1 MHDWRDYDQNPV
13 SHSAAHHLVAIAE
26 LLDEYGY
33 ARVSDVARSLGITR
47 GSVSVTLKGLKAR
60 GLVTEDDRRFL
71 GLSEDGARIA
81 RGVMAKKQVLK
92 GLLIDLLGV
101 EEAQADQDTCKIEHL
116 VSDETAARASRAL
129 MFLRSGDPVVERF
142 LESLRAFGRRGD
154 AAGFPSAEVEE
165 LAREIA
171 REAEVQSEEE
181 SEEKR

>member
-13 SHSAAHHLVAIAE
+13 THSAAHHLVAIAE

-47 GSVSVTLKGLKAR
+47 GSVSVTLKGLKGR
-60 GLVTEDDRRFL
+60 GLVTEDERRFL
-71 GLSEDGARIA
+71 GLSAEGERIA

-92 GLLIDLLGV
+92 GLLMDLLGV
-101 EEAQADQDTCKIEHL
+101 PEEQADLDTCKIEHL

-129 MFLRSGDPVVERF
+129 LFLRSGSRDAARFVEA
-142 LESLRAFGRRGD
+142 LREFGRRGD
-154 AAGFPSAEVEE
+154 AAGFPSEEVQE

-171 REAEVQSEEE
+171 RETEHDAEE
-181 SEEKR
+181 SR